1 MLNDDIIHLIEEGI
15 NDQHELLRQLKI
27 LGHELTQSSISR
39 KLKQLGI
46 TKLHGR
52 YQRMELIRSK
62 EKEISFVFVPPNLLV
77 IRTFPGHAGV
87 IASEIDQQLVDNTRY
102 PEFVGSIAGDDTIF
116 VAINIADKDSDF
128 IIEKIKE
135 AIKL

>member
-1 MLNDDIIHLIEEGI
+1 MLTDDIIHLIEEGI

-46 TKLHGR
+46 SKMHGR
-52 YQRMELIRSK
+52 YQRAQLMMNK
-62 EKEISFVFVPPNLLV
+62 EREISFVFVAPNLLV

-87 IASEIDQQLVDNTRY
+87 VAAKIDQQLVENPQY
-102 PEFVGSIAGDDTIF
+102 PEVIGSIAGDDTIF
-116 VAINIADKDSDF
+116 VAVNISNRDSAPL
-128 IIEKIKE
+128 IEKIKE